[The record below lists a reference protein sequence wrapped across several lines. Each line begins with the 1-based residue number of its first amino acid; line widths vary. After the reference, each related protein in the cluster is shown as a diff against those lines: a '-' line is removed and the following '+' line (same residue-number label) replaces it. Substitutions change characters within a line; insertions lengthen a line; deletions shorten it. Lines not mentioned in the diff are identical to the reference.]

1 MMTIK
6 KSTFVLKSIV
16 CIGGLVLCL
25 GHSDSHAAAPKPLR
39 TAVFVDAGT
48 RDSALAYTAFFAL
61 SPDCTCICVDGASV
75 RAGALR
81 EVDLLAM
88 PGESSAAI
96 SQSLGEDGRAELVR
110 FIREGGA
117 YVGSCAGALLM
128 MKTEKFCGLGL
139 VPFTRVNAPARGEA
153 TIRTIYTEAAQ
164 KLAGIPAGRHTSLY
178 NRGPVLDPCT
188 DDPRLGD
195 FTVMARFGCN
205 VLTSVIDPKCPTM
218 GDCPSAVAGPCGRGR
233 IWIFSDHPE
242 SADSSWHLLDGA
254 CRYLT
259 GRTIRHTPHQYRT
272 GQLNVGW
279 FTGSPGA
286 ATAALAIDL
295 LHDDDFHLRTIG
307 APSSGGTIRHLDA
320 LVYGD
325 SPDAHRLAA
334 LSTPSAERGL
344 AEFMDAGGS
353 VVAWGRGAAALPA
366 SARRHAN
373 YRGVSSPTEAYRT
386 LKAVRSAPVADGKGK
401 PCNKASAPAEKTVR
415 TAFLLDRGCSG
426 RSVFTT
432 IRLLASTPGFE
443 VFFVNGQRVRDG
455 ALKDADLYIAPGGG
469 AMSQARALDVA
480 GCSNLVAWI
489 RGGGC
494 YYGTCAGAYLVSQ
507 PRANQLGKP
516 IRYLGLIPYDPQM
529 CPYRGGTDALLCR
542 YTDDAAALWGVRPG
556 RFSTRYHGGPVLLHN
571 PAAAAPDTDIRT
583 IAAFDCQNLYA
594 FDTNTL
600 PAMAGH
606 AAIVAGRVG
615 KGRLVAVAPHPE
627 TFEETQHV
635 VRSGLEY
642 LTGRT
647 VRPAYPRRGR
657 TDRCVG
663 FYAETMRQT
672 DIGTLA
678 LRLLKLDSLDLV
690 GVDEES
696 FGRDGGRHLEAVV
709 LPHPT
714 RDDAETVRDF
724 ARRGG
729 RIYAYCTTDA
739 ERATARTLGAVC
751 LFDDPEALA
760 KALQRQ
766 R

>member
-1 MMTIK
+1 MMTFKPTLI
-6 KSTFVLKSIV
+6 LKSV
-16 CIGGLVLCL
+16 ARLGLLVLFF
-25 GHSDSHAAAPKPLR
+25 GSSSVRAAAPKPLR
-39 TAVFVDAGT
+39 AAVFVDTGARG
-48 RDSALAYTAFFAL
+48 SVLAYTAFFAL
-61 SPDCTCICVDGASV
+61 SPDCTCVCVDGASV

-81 EVDLLAM
+81 QVDLLAM
-88 PGESSAAI
+88 PGGSSPAI
-96 SQSLGEDGRAELVR
+96 SKSLGEDGRAELIR

-139 VPFTRVNAPARGEA
+139 VPFTRVNAPARGGA
-153 TIRTIYTEAAQ
+153 MIRTIYTEAAQ
-164 KLAGIPAGRHTSLY
+164 KLAGIPAGKHTSLY
-178 NRGPVLDPCT
+178 HRGPVLDPCT

-195 FTVMARFGCN
+195 FTVMARYGCN
-205 VLTSVIDPKCPTM
+205 VLTTVIDPKCPTM

-242 SADSSWHLLDGA
+242 SADFSWYLLDGA

-259 GRTIRHTPHQYRT
+259 GRTIRHTPHQYRA

-295 LHDDDFHLRTIG
+295 LHDDDFHLRSIG
-307 APSSGGTIRHLDA
+307 TPSSGGTIRHLDA

-325 SPDAHRLAA
+325 SPDAHRLSS
-334 LSTPSAERGL
+334 LSTPGAERGL
-344 AEFMDAGGS
+344 KKFMDAGGA
-353 VVAWGRGAAALPA
+353 VVAWGRGAAALPE

-373 YRGVSSPTEAYRT
+373 YRGVSSPAEAYQA
-386 LKAVRSAPVADGKGK
+386 LKDVRSAPVVTGKDK
-401 PCNKASAPAEKTVR
+401 TRDRTSAPTEKTVR
-415 TAFLLDRGCSG
+415 TAFFLDRGCGG
-426 RSVFTT
+426 RSVFNT

-469 AMSQARALDVA
+469 ALSQAKALDVA

-494 YYGTCAGAYLVSQ
+494 YYGTCAGAYLVGQ
-507 PRANQLGKP
+507 PRANQRDKP
-516 IRYLGLIPYDPQM
+516 IRYLGLIPYDPQV
-529 CPYRGGTDALLCR
+529 CPYRGGTDDLPCR
-542 YTDDAAALWGVRPG
+542 YTDDAAALWGVKPE
-556 RFSTRYHGGPVLLHN
+556 RFSTRYHGGPVLVHN
-571 PAAAAPDTDIRT
+571 PATAAPDTDIRT
-583 IAAFDCQNLYA
+583 IATFDCQNLYA
-594 FDTNTL
+594 FSTNTL

-606 AAIVAGRVG
+606 AAIAAGRVG

-627 TFEETQHV
+627 TFEGTQHV
-635 VRSGLEY
+635 VRNGLKY
-642 LTGRT
+642 LTGRALH
-647 VRPAYPRRGR
+647 PAYPRRGR
-657 TDRCVG
+657 NDRCVG
-663 FYAETMRQT
+663 FYAEDTLHT

-690 GVDEES
+690 GVDGES

-714 RDDAETVRDF
+714 RNDVETVRDF

-739 ERATARTLGAVC
+739 ERATARTLGAVR

-760 KALQRQ
+760 AALQRQ
-766 R
+766 W